1 MRPICLLRATAALVY
16 FLFRLREITVSTPL
30 QKYKKREKTLK
41 RVSPP
46 LYYGRVV
53 WAERRMGKRL
63 QKFFSLS
70 FSFYVPF
77 QPLSNNG
84 WYCCTHKNYTQ
95 VLLWVPLAKRA
106 CQRISIEFPE
116 KKEKKKSCFGGMN
129 QTMQM
134 RKRKNMWDNN
144 ARCTLFGSFGRG
156 RRGRGAFNWLI
167 GGDTD
172 TSCVSLIS
180 PSKRGKGFTYCQT

>member
-1 MRPICLLRATAALVY
+1 MEKSNYTRLPVFALGVSKNCVLFVFCGRQRRWCIFFFACGKSRLVHRAKK
-16 FLFRLREITVSTPL
+16 I
-30 QKYKKREKTLK
+30 QKKREKSLK

-84 WYCCTHKNYTQ
+84 WYCCTHKKYTH
-95 VLLWVPLAKRA
+95 VLVWVPLAKRA

-116 KKEKKKSCFGGMN
+116 KKKN
-129 QTMQM
+129 
-134 RKRKNMWDNN
+134 KRNP
-144 ARCTLFGSFGRG
+144 ASE
-156 RRGRGAFNWLI
+156 A
-167 GGDTD
+167 
-172 TSCVSLIS
+172 
-180 PSKRGKGFTYCQT
+180 